1 MKSLKENNL
10 CIYIMSIGDMP
21 DELSRYIQD
30 FLRPDL
36 VKVKQQ
42 KQLKIL
48 HKKLKSFQYCDCD
61 GCCGCPCPDV
71 IQRLDDYKDS
81 EVFFVTTN
89 FNFKRL
95 GFKNFNKSFMI
106 WYEIAS
112 QEITAPPELEWDI
125 GKMYSVIGTANNDFD
140 FWRTDYERMF
150 DDFIVWKSDLVK
162 NKYKYLKS
170 LNIH

>member
-1 MKSLKENNL
+1 
-10 CIYIMSIGDMP
+10 MSSQKIGDMP
-21 DELSRYIQD
+21 DDVGNYIQN

-36 VKVKQQ
+36 VKIKQQ
-42 KQLKIL
+42 KQLKIV

-61 GCCGCPCPDV
+61 CCCDCPCPDV
-71 IQRLDDYKDS
+71 IQTLDNYKDS

-112 QEITAPPELEWDI
+112 QGITAPPELEWDI
-125 GKMYSVIGTANNDFD
+125 GKMYSLLGEANAEFNLSPFPLSL
-140 FWRTDYERMF
+140 TEC
-150 DDFIVWKSDLVK
+150 DLIK
-162 NKYKYLKS
+162 NKYNYLKS